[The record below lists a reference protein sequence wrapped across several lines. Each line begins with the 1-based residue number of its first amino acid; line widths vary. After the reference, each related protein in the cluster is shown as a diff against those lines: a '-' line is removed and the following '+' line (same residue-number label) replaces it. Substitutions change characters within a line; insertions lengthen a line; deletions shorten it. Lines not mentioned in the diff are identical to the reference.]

1 MTQLV
6 PQQKFLRILK
16 MPNKD
21 DDRLNVEIR
30 EEKEANREPRVKP
43 IIEAADSLSLGISMV
58 VAVVMG
64 VGIGWLLK
72 SLTGIYWTFWIGVAI
87 GIAAAILNVYK
98 AYSKQ
103 YKVFEELAK
112 EPRYAVKKQLQDD
125 EDDEDYGE
133 TKY

>member
-1 MTQLV
+1 MANKK
-6 PQQKFLRILK
+6 PRI
-16 MPNKD
+16 
-21 DDRLNVEIR
+21 
-30 EEKEANREPRVKP
+30 KP

-58 VAVVMG
+58 VAVLMG
-64 VGIGWLLK
+64 VGIGYALK
-72 SLTGIYWTFWIGVAI
+72 HFTGISWLFWVGVAV

-112 EPRYAVKKQLQDD
+112 EPRYAIKKQLDD
-125 EDDEDYGE
+125 EDDEDYGD